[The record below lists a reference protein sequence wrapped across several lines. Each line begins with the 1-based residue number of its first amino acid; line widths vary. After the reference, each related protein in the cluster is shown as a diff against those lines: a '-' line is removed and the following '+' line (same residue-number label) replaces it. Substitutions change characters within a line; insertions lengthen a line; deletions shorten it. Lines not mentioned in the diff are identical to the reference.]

1 MKHLV
6 NLPKLRPRR
15 LGLLATCLLPAAFGV
30 GMRAPHRGFLATH
43 TFACPGSGSGV
54 APSVRTTYASSE
66 RQRPRSKSSV
76 VTVYTREEKPARTY
90 ELLGEIGV
98 LAHSSDTGRDELTR
112 YAEGAARQMG
122 GDAIIDVRLDD
133 AASVQPK
140 AGEQGM
146 LYLSGSVVRWQ

>member
-30 GMRAPHRGFLATH
+30 GMRTPHTGFLATH

-54 APSVRTTYASSE
+54 APSSY
-66 RQRPRSKSSV
+66 
-76 VTVYTREEKPARTY
+76 
-90 ELLGEIGV
+90 
-98 LAHSSDTGRDELTR
+98 TGRDELTR

>member
-1 MKHLV
+1 MKRLM
-6 NLPKLRPRR
+6 NLPKLRPHR

-30 GMRAPHRGFLATH
+30 GMRTPHTGFLATH
-43 TFACPGSGSGV
+43 TFACSGPGSGV
-54 APSVRTTYASSE
+54 APSVRTTYTSAG
-66 RQRPRSKSSV
+66 RQRPRSKSSI
-76 VTVYTREEKPARTY
+76 VTVYSRDEKPARTY
-90 ELLGEIGV
+90 EVLGEIGV
-98 LAHSSDTGRDELTR
+98 LAHSSHTGQDELTR